1 MSLWLFTE
9 EHKNLYDAKDVFS
22 FMKPLLI
29 REKKIIKRSDFI
41 WVLALNEDLV
51 LLSLE
56 LMKYRSFETHKG
68 KFKTA
73 DFLSIPL
80 TVKASCVMIV
90 HSHDNEDIKPTEQ
103 DIAITE
109 KLIRGGKTVDIVVLD
124 HIIINTKM
132 YNSMSENNPDM
143 FGLGDF

>member
-22 FMKPLLI
+22 FMKPLLV
-29 REKKIIKRSDFI
+29 REKKITKRGDFI
-41 WVLALNEDLV
+41 WVLALNESLV

-68 KFKTA
+68 RFKTA

-80 TVKASCVMIV
+80 TVKASCIMIV
-90 HSHDNEDIKPTEQ
+90 HSHDNGEIKPSDQ
-103 DIAITE
+103 DIMVTE
-109 KLIRGGKTVDIVVLD
+109 KLINGGKTVDLVVLD
-124 HIIINTKM
+124 HIIINTKL
-132 YNSMSENNPDM
+132 YNSMSENHPEM